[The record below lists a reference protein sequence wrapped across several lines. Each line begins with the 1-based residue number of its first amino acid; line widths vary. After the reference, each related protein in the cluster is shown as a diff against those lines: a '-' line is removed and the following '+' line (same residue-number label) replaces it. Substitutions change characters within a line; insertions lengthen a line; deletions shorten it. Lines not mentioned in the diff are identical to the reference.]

1 MCHDR
6 KIILRAAAT
15 VILAVT
21 LLLLYV
27 ASAWVLLRSAN
38 KPRLEPLAWLLI
50 LLAIVGHS
58 DAIMRMMR
66 INGPLSIGVLEAIS
80 LLAWTLAVLACLI
93 SIDRQNRV
101 LGAILMASA
110 GLGAAATGAGR
121 GSAEAT
127 TAGWELTAHILLS
140 MAAAALLF
148 AAAVTAVLLV
158 FLDRR
163 LRTRRLAELPV
174 VLPSIDTLE
183 KVMFRL
189 IAAGFGLLTL
199 ALFTGFVFVTNLFTQ
214 NLVQKTALS
223 LIAWALF
230 GVLLIG
236 RVRFGWRG
244 RSAVQWTL
252 SGFGVLAVAYFG
264 VKFVLEDVL
273 GRHWG

>member
-1 MCHDR
+1 M
-6 KIILRAAAT
+6 
-15 VILAVT
+15 ILAVT
-21 LLLLYV
+21 LFVLYA
-27 ASAWVLLRSAN
+27 ASAWVMLRSVN
-38 KPRLEPLAWLLI
+38 RPRLEPLAWALI
-50 LLAIVGHS
+50 VLAIVGHS

-66 INGPLSIGVLEAIS
+66 INGAFSIGLLEAAS

-101 LGAILMASA
+101 LGSILMASA
-110 GLGAAATGAGR
+110 AVGAALGAAATSAGY
-121 GSAEAT
+121 GYAEASA
-127 TAGWELTAHILLS
+127 AGWELTAHILLS

-148 AAAVTAVLLV
+148 AAAVTALLLV

-163 LRTRRLAELPV
+163 LRMRRIADLPS
-174 VLPSIDTLE
+174 VLPPLDVLE
-183 KVMFRL
+183 KIMFRL
-189 IAAGFGLLTL
+189 IGAGFGLLTL

-223 LIAWALF
+223 LLAWALF

-252 SGFGVLAVAYFG
+252 SGFRVLAVAYFG

-273 GRHWG
+273 GLHWG

>member
-1 MCHDR
+1 
-6 KIILRAAAT
+6 
-15 VILAVT
+15 VILAIALFV
-21 LLLLYV
+21 LYA
-27 ASAWVLLRSAN
+27 ASAWVMLRSVN
-38 KPRLEPLAWLLI
+38 RPRLEPLAWAMI
-50 LLAIVGHS
+50 VLAIVGHS
-58 DAIMRMMR
+58 DAIMRMVR
-66 INGPLSIGVLEAIS
+66 INGAFSIGLLEAAS

-101 LGAILMASA
+101 LGSILMASA
-110 GLGAAATGAGR
+110 AVGAALGAAATGAGP
-121 GSAEAT
+121 GYAEAS

-140 MAAAALLF
+140 MGAAALLF
-148 AAAVTAVLLV
+148 AAAVTALLLV

-163 LRTRRLAELPV
+163 LRLRRIADLPS
-174 VLPSIDTLE
+174 VLPPLDVLE
-183 KVMFRL
+183 RIMFRL
-189 IAAGFGLLTL
+189 IGAGFGLLTL

-223 LIAWALF
+223 LLAWTLF

-264 VKFVLEDVL
+264 VKFVLEDML